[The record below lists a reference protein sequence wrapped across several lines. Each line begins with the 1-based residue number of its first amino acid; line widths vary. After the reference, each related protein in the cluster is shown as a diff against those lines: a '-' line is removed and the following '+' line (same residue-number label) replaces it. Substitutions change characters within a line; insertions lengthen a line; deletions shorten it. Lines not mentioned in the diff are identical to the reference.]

1 MKQRLITLLA
11 MIVTVAIASEAG
23 AADLYR
29 GPYANRASDKK
40 KDVKKDAGKDSKEKP
55 FSEMTK
61 DKVAI
66 EGLFSFYRDTTDN
79 SMLMSIK
86 PDQIGPIYL
95 CSETRSGAE
104 GAFFDNASQTQAFPF
119 YFKKVGK
126 KILLM
131 EKNLRYRADSTTAL
145 SRAVSRG
152 ISDALVASA
161 EIKSKPQ
168 DSTNSILIDPADFFI
183 RDAENVGY
191 GLGQQAQLGISFDK
205 GNSWFE
211 TIKSFPENTEIDVRL
226 HFKTSK
232 PVAADAM
239 QNPYSFFHIYHYS
252 LSTLPNTDYV
262 PRLADDRVGHFVT
275 VFQDYSTL
283 DTVTPWVRLVERW
296 NLKKK
301 FPDSA
306 MSEPV
311 EPIVYWVENTVPV
324 EYRDAVK
331 EGIEF
336 WNKSYEKI
344 GFRNAI
350 MAKQMPDTAD
360 WDPADSRYSTVR
372 WMLQPGGTYAVGP
385 SRTNPFTG
393 QIYDADVRIGAD
405 FMRAMFND
413 VTYELKPIAFD
424 GRLFVEANEFGD
436 KPVSSRNCNYGAS
449 SVREAMFGLSALLA
463 NTGDLANKDSL
474 TRQYVHEYLVEL
486 VAHEV
491 GHTLGFRHNFK
502 ASTIHSL
509 AELDDINITSKKGTV
524 GTVMEYAPA
533 NIGLPGGGQG
543 NFFSPVPG
551 PYDDWAIEY
560 AYSDFGA
567 KTASEELPKL
577 QAIASKASQP
587 ELAYGTD
594 EDNFGNTSKA
604 IDPTCLLWDQGDDVL
619 AYCERKLA
627 LTRNVMKNAITKAE
641 KPGSSYQEVLRVFSP
656 AMSGYFLSS
665 VYSARQIGG
674 IYHFRDHAGDPGG
687 RLPFKPVPAA
697 IQKKALALL
706 KENIFSANS
715 FDFSPELLNKLQPN
729 RLPDFQWT
737 QYSVSQIDYPVHS
750 TVLGIQNTAFSSL
763 YSGYTLNRLMDIQER
778 IGTTDEKFTMY
789 DLFTELR
796 RSIWSELSGGANIN
810 SFRRQLQMLHIQYLS
825 TIYLSA
831 GNLFPTDAKTL
842 AANDLDII
850 EESSRTAIGGGT
862 LDGMSRA
869 HLNQVIKQIQA
880 AKNARR
886 DFARPLGSN

>member
-1 MKQRLITLLA
+1 
-11 MIVTVAIASEAG
+11 
-23 AADLYR
+23 
-29 GPYANRASDKK
+29 
-40 KDVKKDAGKDSKEKP
+40 
-55 FSEMTK
+55 
-61 DKVAI
+61 
-66 EGLFSFYRDTTDN
+66 
-79 SMLMSIK
+79 
-86 PDQIGPIYL
+86 
-95 CSETRSGAE
+95 
-104 GAFFDNASQTQAFPF
+104 
-119 YFKKVGK
+119 
-126 KILLM
+126 
-131 EKNLRYRADSTTAL
+131 
-145 SRAVSRG
+145 
-152 ISDALVASA
+152 
-161 EIKSKPQ
+161 
-168 DSTNSILIDPADFFI
+168 
-183 RDAENVGY
+183 
-191 GLGQQAQLGISFDK
+191 K

-211 TIKSFPENTEIDVRL
+211 TIKSFPENSEIDVRL

-239 QNPYSFFHIYHYS
+239 QNPYSFFHTYHYS
-252 LSTLPNTDYV
+252 LSTLPTTDYV

-283 DTVTPWVRLVERW
+283 DTVTPWVRFVNRW

-311 EPIVYWVENTVPV
+311 APIVYWIDNTVPT

-344 GFRNAI
+344 GFRNAVV
-350 MAKQMPDTAD
+350 AKQMPDTAD
-360 WDPADSRYSTVR
+360 WDPADARYSTVR
-372 WMLQPGGTYAVGP
+372 WMLTGTYAVGP

-393 QIYDADVRIGAD
+393 QIYDADVRVGAD
-405 FMRAMFND
+405 FLRAMFND
-413 VTYELKPIAFD
+413 VNYELKPLAFD
-424 GRLFVEANEFGD
+424 GKLFVEANEFGD
-436 KPVSSRNCNYGAS
+436 GPVNSRNCNYGAS
-449 SVREAMFGLSALLA
+449 SARQAMFGLNALLA
-463 NTGDLANKDSL
+463 NSGDLANKDSL
-474 TRQYVHEYLVEL
+474 TQQYVHEYLVEL
-486 VAHEV
+486 IAHEV

-502 ASTIHSL
+502 ASTIYSQTD
-509 AELDDINITSKKGTV
+509 LDDVNFTRSHGTV

-543 NFFSPVPG
+543 NYFSPVPG

-567 KTASEELPKL
+567 KTTSEELPKL

-604 IDPTCLLWDQGDDVL
+604 IDPNCNLFDQGNDVL
-619 AYCERKLA
+619 GYCERKLA
-627 LTRNVMKNAITKAE
+627 LTRNVMKNAMTKAE

-656 AMSGYFLSS
+656 AMSGYF
-665 VYSARQIGG
+665 YSGMYAARQIGG

-687 RLPFKPVPAA
+687 RLPFKPVPASV
-697 IQKKALALL
+697 QKKALALL
-706 KENIFSANS
+706 KDNIFSANS
-715 FDFSPELLNKLQPN
+715 FDFAPELLNKLQPN

-737 QYSVSQIDYPVHS
+737 QYSVAQIDYPIHS
-750 TVLGIQNTAFSSL
+750 TVLGIQNIVFSTL
-763 YSGYTLNRLMDIQER
+763 YSGYTLNRLLDNQER
-778 IGTTDEKFTMY
+778 IGATDEKFTMY

-796 RSIWSELSGGANIN
+796 RSIWSELSGGSSIN
-810 SFRRQLQMLHIQYLS
+810 DFRRQLQMLHIQYL
-825 TIYLSA
+825 TAIYLSA
-831 GNLFPTDAKTL
+831 GNIFPTDAKTL

-850 EESSRTAIGGGT
+850 EESSRNAIGAGT

-886 DFARPLGSN
+886 DFASPLGLK